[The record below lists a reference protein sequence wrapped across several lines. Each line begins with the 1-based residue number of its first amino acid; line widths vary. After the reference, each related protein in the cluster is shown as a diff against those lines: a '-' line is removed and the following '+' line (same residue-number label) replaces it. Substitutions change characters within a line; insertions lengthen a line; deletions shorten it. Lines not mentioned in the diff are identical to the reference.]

1 MIEILKL
8 LPRTNCREC
17 GQSTCMVFSALVADG
32 AKGSEDCPQLIRN
45 NKIKLEEYLNKFK
58 FEAWN

>member
-1 MIEILKL
+1 M
-8 LPRTNCREC
+8 PRTNCREC